1 MKCVGGRGEGEVS
14 LDGRQDIL
22 KVILRLER
30 GVGGGS
36 SWLKSWGALGGDK
49 DFAFNNEKLI
59 MFVIFMCCDFTL
71 IKRSLR
77 IILEL
82 SKQKN

>member
-59 MFVIFMCCDFTL
+59 MFVILCAV
-71 IKRSLR
+71 
-77 IILEL
+77 ILL
-82 SKQKN
+82 LLKGH